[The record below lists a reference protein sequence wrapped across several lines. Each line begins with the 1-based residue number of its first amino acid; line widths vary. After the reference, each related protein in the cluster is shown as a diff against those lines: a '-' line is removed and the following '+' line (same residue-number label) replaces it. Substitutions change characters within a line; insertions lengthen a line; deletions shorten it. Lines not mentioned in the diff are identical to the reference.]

1 MPVRHIVLFKLKED
15 ASPDAIAH
23 MKAEILAL
31 KDRLPHLVM
40 SVTVNESF
48 TTRHK
53 GFSTWTDK
61 NGAWIVLD
69 SVLVSREALAEYS
82 PHPIHQDVVQNAIK
96 PILDDIMAVD
106 YDC

>member
-23 MKAEILAL
+23 MKAELLAL
-31 KDRLPHLVM
+31 KDRLPHLVV
-40 SVTVNESF
+40 SATVNESF

-53 GFSTWTDK
+53 GFSV
-61 NGAWIVLD
+61 VLD